1 MTSYFK
7 RKGGA
12 ALIQLVNPPVNGL
25 SHKVRSALMQ
35 DLDRAVQDKA
45 PAVVLMGAGNHFSA
59 GADIAEFARG
69 GHRTSPALTEV
80 VERLDAYGTPLV
92 AAIHGTALGGGLE
105 TALACHWRMASSN
118 ATLGLPEVKL
128 GLLPGAGGTQ
138 RLPRLTG
145 VAAAVELMST
155 GRTLT
160 AQDALKLGIV
170 DRVVSGGGGGG
181 GGGGLSEALADAAVA
196 FALSEEVQGT
206 PLAQRRVS
214 QRPVQ
219 GDTSEELFR
228 TLLDGLKKSAK
239 GAAAPLAIFKAVQ
252 AAAVFRSF
260 PDGMK
265 KEKELFE
272 ELAKGPQAKALQY
285 FFFSE
290 RRVAAVPEDVLQRQP
305 RAATPVAPTKSAAV
319 VGGGAFITR
328 CFLRFVSP
336 ALDVSS
342 MPPPL

>member
-45 PAVVLMGAGNHFSA
+45 PAVVLRGAGNHFSA
-59 GADIAEFARG
+59 GADITEFARG

-160 AQDALKLGIV
+160 AQDALTLGIV
-170 DRVVSGGGGGG
+170 DRVVPGGGGGG
-181 GGGGLSEALADAAVA
+181 GVSEALADAAVA

-228 TLLDGLKKSAK
+228 SLLDGLKKSAK
-239 GAAAPLAIFKAVQ
+239 GAAAPMAIFKAVQ

-272 ELAKGPQAKALQY
+272 ELAKGSQAKALQY

-290 RRVAAVPEDVLQRQP
+290 RRVAAVPDDVLQRQP

-319 VGGGAFITR
+319 VGGGA
-328 CFLRFVSP
+328 CVHHASFLRFVPPAPAVSP
-336 ALDVSS
+336 